1 MKTISIFCLIALA
14 AFSIPQIARAEENKE
29 AAKLA
34 REAAAAAKDQD
45 FDKAVESARKAAAM
59 DNKYASSLA
68 AALQQRGFA
77 AANERRFPDAIADFG
92 EALKINPRDAG
103 IYERRA
109 AVEMKIND
117 FDKALADYNEA
128 IKIKPNDAR
137 IYNYRGYIFEMKGD
151 LKNAMAD
158 TEKVLKMER
167 KNAEALARRARLETR
182 LKQQAGMNAP
192 PPAAPAPPPK
202 KP

>member
-1 MKTISIFCLIALA
+1 MKTISSFCLIALV
-14 AFSIPQIARAEENKE
+14 AFSIPQFAHAEENKE
-29 AAKLA
+29 AARLA

-77 AANERRFPDAIADFG
+77 AANERRFPEAIADFT
-92 EALKINPRDAG
+92 EALKVNPKDAG

-128 IKIKPNDAR
+128 IKLKSNDAR
-137 IYNYRGYIFEMKGD
+137 LYQYRGYIYEMKGD
-151 LKNAMAD
+151 FKSAMAD
-158 TEKVLKMER
+158 TEKILKMER
-167 KNAEALARRARLETR
+167 KNPEALARKARLDTR
-182 LKQQAGMNAP
+182 LKQQAGINAP

>member
-1 MKTISIFCLIALA
+1 MIALVA
-14 AFSIPQIARAEENKE
+14 VSNPQFARAEENKE

-77 AANERRFPDAIADFG
+77 AANEKRLPEAIADFT
-92 EALKINPRDAG
+92 EALKVNPRDAG

-109 AVEMKIND
+109 AVEMKINAL
-117 FDKALADYNEA
+117 DKALADYNEA
-128 IKIKPNDAR
+128 IKIKPNETR
-137 IYNYRGYIFEMKGD
+137 YYSYRAYIFEMNGD

-158 TEKVLKMER
+158 TEKVLKMEK
-167 KNAEALARRARLETR
+167 KNAEALARKTRLETR
-182 LKQQAGMNAP
+182 IKQQAGMNAP
-192 PPAAPAPPPK
+192 PPAAPAPAPK

>member
-1 MKTISIFCLIALA
+1 MKTISTISLIALV
-14 AFSIPQIARAEENKE
+14 AFSIPQFARAEENKE

-34 REAAAAAKDQD
+34 REAAAAAKEQD

-59 DNKYASSLA
+59 DNKYSTSLA

-77 AANERRFPDAIADFG
+77 AANERRFPEAIGDFT
-92 EALKINPRDAG
+92 EALKVNPKDAG

-128 IKIKPNDAR
+128 IKMKPNDAHL
-137 IYNYRGYIFEMKGD
+137 YQYRGYIYEMKGD
-151 LKNAMAD
+151 FKNAMTD
-158 TEKVLKMER
+158 TEKVLKMDK
-167 KNAEALARRARLETR
+167 KNKEALARKARLDTR

-192 PPAAPAPPPK
+192 PPAAPAPAPK